1 MKAKILGLMTLSIL
15 AFVFLVG
22 LTSALV
28 TFDPSSFS
36 QTVEQGASTTL
47 SFQIEENDF
56 GALTGIT
63 FNTPVT
69 FTSGSNT
76 FNSANT
82 VSGAVSTLAQN
93 ATSGT
98 MSLTINVPD
107 HQPVGTYTGILSLTD
122 ATYSLVIHNLSI
134 TLTVTEK
141 QRPSEINDCLAI
153 GDSGNLMRLEIEEI
167 KIVSGFGD
175 EDTEWVP
182 LDEVEVEVKIENN
195 NNDYKIEDVEISWGL
210 YNLDK
215 QEWVFDEE
223 ESDFNLKDGDD
234 KTFFFTFE
242 LEDPDDFED
251 SDTYA
256 FYVWAEGEDEENN
269 NELVC
274 EFVSEDIDV
283 IVESDFLILG
293 NLQIEGIDLE
303 DSRYPD
309 KLSCGSTLQFTADVW
324 NIGEDDQEDIEV
336 RVYNNDF
343 GIDEILE
350 IGDVDSFDSESI
362 SFEFTIPEGM
372 EEGWNTLE
380 LTIQEDGDIFE
391 NDYTDD
397 DAEFEVLLDLENCLL
412 AQALV
417 SAALDEGGKAG
428 QDLVVRA
435 TITNPGDESTTYVV
449 NAYGYAEWAST
460 AEVSPSTFVLEAGQS
475 IDVLITLNVDRD
487 VSGERLFNIEV
498 LSEGEL
504 VVSQP
509 LSVNVEKAL
518 VGDLF
523 GDNGLVTAL
532 IIGIAIDLIVIII
545 VLAIRVARK

>member
-1 MKAKILGLMTLSIL
+1 MKAKILGLMTLSVL
-15 AFVFLVG
+15 SLVLIMG

-36 QTVEQGASTTL
+36 QTVEQGDSIAL

-69 FTSGSNT
+69 FTLGSNT

-93 ATSGT
+93 TTSGT

-107 HQPVGTYTGILSLTD
+107 HQPVGTYTGILSLT
-122 ATYSLVIHNLSI
+122 ATYGFTIHDLSI
-134 TLTVTEK
+134 TITVTEK

-153 GDSGNLMRLEIEEI
+153 GDSGNLMKLEIEEI

-182 LDEVEVEVKIENN
+182 LDEVEVEIKIENN

-303 DSRYPD
+303 DFRYPD
-309 KLSCGSTLQFTADVW
+309 KLSCGSTLQFTADIW
-324 NIGEDDQEDIEV
+324 NIGDSDQEDIEV
-336 RVYNNDF
+336 RVYNYDF
-343 GIDEILE
+343 GIDETLE
-350 IGDVDSFDSESI
+350 IGDVNSFDSEPI
-362 SFEFTIPEGM
+362 RFEFTIPEGM

-380 LTIQEDGDIFE
+380 LTIQEDGDVFE

-397 DAEFEVLLDLENCLL
+397 DAEFEVLLNLENCLL

-435 TITNPGDESTTYVV
+435 TITNTGDKATTYLV
-449 NAYGYAEWAST
+449 NAYGYAEWASS
-460 AEVSPSTFVLEAGQS
+460 AAVAPSTVILEAGQS
-475 IDVLITLNVDRD
+475 ADVLITLKVDRD

-532 IIGIAIDLIVIII
+532 IIGIAIVLIVIII